1 MTAKEIGI
9 PNIVGNAESKAPESL
24 NVALE
29 GLNSV

>member
-9 PNIVGNAESKAPESL
+9 LSIVGNAESKAPEGL